1 MATIVEYVAS
11 DSRTFD
17 LYEFINEDPQVS
29 KATSTSY
36 RIDFGDNQYSI
47 VKGTNF
53 VYDSPNSF
61 PSSGTTTYAATYAD
75 GKIVGKISGLNITS
89 EQAYNYIVSGDPVAT
104 NKSVFGGADTVVG
117 SAFNDYIDGFG
128 GNDTITGGLGRDTLK
143 GNTGA
148 DTFVFK
154 TLADSTVSSTGR
166 DTILDFKPGQHD
178 TIHLKSIDAISG
190 TSANDAFSFIGDAAF
205 TKHAGELRA
214 VVSGSNTL
222 VSGDVDGNGK
232 ADFSIL
238 LKGIVELHTTDFV
251 L

>member
-1 MATIVEYVAS
+1 MVAVVEYVAS

-17 LYEFINEDPQVS
+17 LYEFFYENPKVTLT
-29 KATSTSY
+29 TSTSY
-36 RIDFGDNQYSI
+36 KIDFGGNQYSI

-53 VYDSPNSF
+53 LYESSDDF
-61 PSSGTTTYAATYAD
+61 PYNGTTTYAATYTD
-75 GKIVGKISGLNITS
+75 GKIAAKLSGLNITT
-89 EQAYNYIVSGDPVAT
+89 EQARDYIVSGDPVAV
-104 NKSVFGGADTVVG
+104 NKDIFRGADSVVG
-117 SAFNDYIDGFG
+117 STFNDYIDGFG

-143 GNTGA
+143 GGTGR

-166 DTILDFKPGQHD
+166 DTILDFKQGQD
-178 TIHLKSIDAISG
+178 DKIHLKAIDAISG
-190 TSANDAFSFIGDAAF
+190 TATNDGFHFIGDDAF
-205 TKHAGELRA
+205 GKQAGELRA
-214 VVSGSNTL
+214 VVSGSNTI

-238 LKGIVELHTTDFV
+238 LKGIVALHATDFV